1 MLFVQI
7 NVAANT
13 EEKRTMGLKM
23 NFSNHGLM
31 VRLNLS
37 LDNVRNCEETT
48 TFMKKYKKMIKC
60 KNKGI
65 LNLACKQGL
74 L

>member
-1 MLFVQI
+1 MLFAQI
-7 NVAANT
+7 NVVANI
-13 EEKRTMGLKM
+13 EEKRTMGLKV

-31 VRLNLS
+31 VRLNLG

-48 TFMKKYKKMIKC
+48 KFMKRSKKNIKC

-65 LNLACKQGL
+65 LILACKQGL

>member
-1 MLFVQI
+1 
-7 NVAANT
+7 
-13 EEKRTMGLKM
+13 
-23 NFSNHGLM
+23 M

-48 TFMKKYKKMIKC
+48 MFGKEC

-65 LNLACKQGL
+65 LNLANKQGL
-74 L
+74 LFKKNIKSLITLKKYIRKME

>member
-37 LDNVRNCEETT
+37 LNNVRNCEETT
-48 TFMKKYKKMIKC
+48 TFMKKYEKIIKC